1 MSSLTGMQPPRAVTV
16 DGHDPFAEPTTP
28 VPRGWIARLGL
39 AGVGM
44 CAGWFGPIQVLL
56 GLQAAAL
63 TPDHKEATLS
73 LVTGVGAFAS
83 TVANPVAGALSDR
96 TTSRFGRRVPWI
108 VGGTL
113 VGATG
118 LVLLALVETV
128 PLMIL
133 AWCLVQIGLN
143 GTLAALTAAVPD
155 LVPVEQR
162 GLVSGVIGMTQTL
175 GIVVG
180 TGVATLVAGVRGAY
194 LVLAVLVIAAVTPF
208 VLRSMD
214 RALPRDRLPT
224 MSVGG
229 FLRDFWISPR
239 AHPDFAWAWLTRF
252 LATIANSICTLYLLF
267 FLTDAVQVDD
277 PELGVLVLTLL
288 YAVVLIVSAILAG
301 IWSDRV
307 GVRKPFVVGSGLIM
321 SAAAVLLAF
330 VQTWPAA
337 LVGAVVLGLGYGV
350 YLAVDFALITQ
361 VLPRAGDRA
370 RDLGVINIANAL
382 PQVLAP
388 AIAGPIITWFAAH
401 HTHADGYRALYLLA
415 AAIGV
420 AAALLIRKIRSV
432 D

>member
-1 MSSLTGMQPPRAVTV
+1 MQPPEAVTV
-16 DGHDPFAEPTTP
+16 DAPDPHSEPTVP
-28 VPRGWIARLGL
+28 VPTGWIARLGL

-73 LVTGVGAFAS
+73 LVTGIGAAVSTLANPLAGAF
-83 TVANPVAGALSDR
+83 SDR
-96 TTSRFGRRVPWI
+96 TTSRWGRRVPWV

-113 VGATG
+113 VGAIG
-118 LVLLALVETV
+118 LVVLAVADSV
-128 PLMIL
+128 PLMVL
-133 AWCLVQIGLN
+133 GWCLVQAGLN

-180 TGVATLVAGVRGAY
+180 TGVATLVAGITGAY
-194 LVLAVLVIAAVTPF
+194 LVLALVVIAAVLPF
-208 VLRSMD
+208 VLRSRD
-214 RALPRDRLPT
+214 RPLPRGHLPQLG
-224 MSVGG
+224 VGAFFRG
-229 FLRDFWISPR
+229 FWISPR
-239 AHPDFAWAWLTRF
+239 RHPDFAWAWATRF

-267 FLTDAVQVDD
+267 FLTDAVRVDD
-277 PELGVLVLTLL
+277 PELSVLVLTLL
-288 YAVVLIVSAILAG
+288 YAVVLIFSAIAAG
-301 IWSDRV
+301 VWSDRL
-307 GVRKPFVVGSGLIM
+307 GVRKPFVIVSGLIM
-321 SAAAVLLAF
+321 SSAAVLLAF

-337 LVGAVVLGLGYGV
+337 LVGAVILGLGYGI

-388 AIAGPIITWFAAH
+388 AIAGPIITWFAVH
-401 HTHADGYRALYLLA
+401 QTHADGYRALYLLA
-415 AAIGV
+415 AAIGI
-420 AAALLIRKIRSV
+420 AASLLIRNIKSV

>member
-1 MSSLTGMQPPRAVTV
+1 MQPPSAATV

-28 VPRGWIARLGL
+28 VSRGWIARLGL

-73 LVTGVGAFAS
+73 LVTGVGAVVS
-83 TVANPVAGALSDR
+83 TLANPLAGAFSDR

-113 VGATG
+113 VGAIG
-118 LVLLALVETV
+118 LVLLAAADTV
-128 PLMIL
+128 PMMIL
-133 AWCLVQIGLN
+133 AWCLVQGGLN

-180 TGVATLVAGVRGAY
+180 TGVATLVAGVGGAY
-194 LVLAVLVIAAVTPF
+194 LVLAVLVIAAVLPF
-208 VLRSMD
+208 VLRSLD
-214 RALPRDRLPT
+214 RPLPRGHLPQ
-224 MSVGG
+224 MGVRA
-229 FLRDFWISPR
+229 FLTGFWISPR
-239 AHPDFAWAWLTRF
+239 RHPDFAWAWATRF
-252 LATIANSICTLYLLF
+252 LATVANSICTLYLLF
-267 FLTDAVQVDD
+267 FLTDAVQVED

-288 YAVVLIVSAILAG
+288 YAVVLIVSAIVAG
-301 IWSDRV
+301 SWSDRV
-307 GVRKPFVVGSGLIM
+307 GVRKPFVIASGLIM
-321 SAAAVLLAF
+321 SAAAILLAF

-337 LVGAVVLGLGYGV
+337 LVGAVVLGLGYGI

-388 AIAGPIITWFAAH
+388 AIAGPIITWFAEH
-401 HTHADGYRALYLLA
+401 HTHAAGYRALYLLA
-415 AAIGV
+415 AAIGI
-420 AAALLIRKIRSV
+420 AAALLIRNIRSV

>member
-1 MSSLTGMQPPRAVTV
+1 MQPPEAVAV
-16 DGHDPFAEPTTP
+16 DGHDPFAEPTAP
-28 VPRGWIARLGL
+28 VPIGWIARLGL

-73 LVTGVGAFAS
+73 LVTGVGALIS
-83 TVANPVAGALSDR
+83 TLANPLAGALSDR
-96 TTSRFGRRVPWI
+96 TTSRFGRRVPWV

-113 VGATG
+113 VGAVG
-118 LVLLALVETV
+118 LVLLALAETV
-128 PLMIL
+128 PTMVL
-133 AWCLVQIGLN
+133 AWCLVQAGLN

-162 GLVSGVIGMTQTL
+162 GLVSGVVGMTQTL
-175 GIVVG
+175 GIVAG
-180 TGVATLVAGVRGAY
+180 TAVATLVVGVQGAY
-194 LVLAVLVIAAVTPF
+194 LVLAVLVLVAVAPF
-208 VLRSMD
+208 VLRSLD
-214 RALPRDRLPT
+214 RPLPRGLLPT
-224 MSVGG
+224 MGVGAFFRG
-229 FLRDFWISPR
+229 FWISPR
-239 AHPDFAWAWLTRF
+239 RHPDFAWAWATRF

-267 FLTDAVQVDD
+267 FLTDAVQVED

-288 YAVVLIVSAILAG
+288 YASVLIVSAIVAG
-301 IWSDRV
+301 IWSDRL
-307 GVRKPFVVGSGLIM
+307 GVRKPFVIGSGLVM
-321 SAAAVLLAF
+321 SCAALLLAF

-337 LVGAVVLGLGYGV
+337 LVGAVILGLGYGI

-401 HTHADGYRALYLLA
+401 QTHAAGYRALYLLA
-415 AAIGV
+415 AVIGIG
-420 AAALLIRKIRSV
+420 AALLIRNIKSV

>member
-1 MSSLTGMQPPRAVTV
+1 MQPPSAATV

-28 VPRGWIARLGL
+28 VSRGWIARLGL

-63 TPDHKEATLS
+63 TPDHKETTLS
-73 LVTGVGAFAS
+73 LVTGVGAVVS
-83 TVANPVAGALSDR
+83 TLANPLAGAFSDR

-113 VGATG
+113 VGAIG
-118 LVLLALVETV
+118 LVLLAAADSV

-133 AWCLVQIGLN
+133 AWCLVQAGLN

-162 GLVSGVIGMTQTL
+162 GLVSGVVGMTQTL

-180 TGVATLVAGVRGAY
+180 TSVATLVAGVGGAY
-194 LVLAVLVIAAVTPF
+194 LVLAVLVTAAVLPF
-208 VLRSMD
+208 VLRSLD
-214 RALPRDRLPT
+214 RPLPRGHLPQ
-224 MSVGG
+224 MGVRA
-229 FLRDFWISPR
+229 FLTGFWISPR
-239 AHPDFAWAWLTRF
+239 RHPDFAWAWATRF
-252 LATIANSICTLYLLF
+252 LATVANSICTLYLLF
-267 FLTDAVQVDD
+267 FLTDAVQVED

-288 YAVVLIVSAILAG
+288 YAVVLIVSAIVAG
-301 IWSDRV
+301 SWSDRV
-307 GVRKPFVVGSGLIM
+307 GVRKPFVIASGLIM
-321 SAAAVLLAF
+321 SGAAVLLAF

-337 LVGAVVLGLGYGV
+337 LVGAVVLGLGYGI

-388 AIAGPIITWFAAH
+388 AIAGPIITWFAVH
-401 HTHADGYRALYLLA
+401 HTHAAGYRALYLLA
-415 AAIGV
+415 AAIGI
-420 AAALLIRKIRSV
+420 AAALLIRNIRSV

>member
-1 MSSLTGMQPPRAVTV
+1 MQPPRAVSV

-28 VPRGWIARLGL
+28 VPRGWIVRLGL

-73 LVTGVGAFAS
+73 LVTGVGAFVS
-83 TVANPVAGALSDR
+83 TAANPLAGAWSDR
-96 TTSRFGRRVPWI
+96 TTSRRGRRVPWV

-113 VGATG
+113 VGAVG
-118 LVLLALVETV
+118 LALLAFADSV

-133 AWCLVQIGLN
+133 AWCLVQAGLN
-143 GTLAALTAAVPD
+143 GTLAALNAAVPD

-162 GLVSGVIGMTQTL
+162 GLVSGVVGMTQTL

-180 TGVATLVAGVRGAY
+180 TGVATLVGGIRGAY
-194 LVLAVLVIAAVTPF
+194 LVLAVLVLAAVTPF
-208 VLRSMD
+208 VLRSLD
-214 RALPRDRLPT
+214 RPLPRGHLPV
-224 MSVGG
+224 VGVLD
-229 FLRDFWISPR
+229 FLRGFWISPR
-239 AHPDFAWAWLTRF
+239 RHPDFAWAWATRF

-267 FLTDAVQVDD
+267 FLTDAVRVDD

-288 YAVVLIVSAILAG
+288 YAVTLIASAIVAG

-307 GVRKPFVVGSGLIM
+307 GVRKPFVMWSGLVM
-321 SAAAVLLAF
+321 SSAAALLAF

-337 LVGAVVLGLGYGV
+337 LVGAVILGLGYGI

-401 HTHADGYRALYLLA
+401 HTHAEGYRTLYLLA
-415 AAIGV
+415 AGIGI
-420 AAALLIRKIRSV
+420 AAALLIRNIRSV

>member
-1 MSSLTGMQPPRAVTV
+1 MQPPSGVTV
-16 DGHDPFAEPTTP
+16 DAPDPFADPTTP
-28 VPRGWIARLGL
+28 VPPGWIARLGL

-56 GLQAAAL
+56 GLQAASL

-73 LVTGVGAFAS
+73 LVTGVGAAVS
-83 TVANPVAGALSDR
+83 TLANPLAGAFSDR
-96 TTSRFGRRVPWI
+96 TTSRFGRRVPWL

-113 VGATG
+113 VGALG
-118 LVLLALVETV
+118 LVVLAAAGSV

-133 AWCLVQIGLN
+133 GWCLVQAGLN

-162 GLVSGVIGMTQTL
+162 GLVSGVVGMTQTL

-180 TGVATLVAGVRGAY
+180 TGVATLVAGTTGAY
-194 LVLAVLVIAAVTPF
+194 LVLAVLVVAAVTPF

-214 RALPRDRLPT
+214 RPLRRGHLPPT
-224 MSVGG
+224 RVPD
-229 FLRDFWISPR
+229 FLRGFWISPR
-239 AHPDFAWAWLTRF
+239 QHPDFAWAWATRF
-252 LATIANSICTLYLLF
+252 LATIANSICTMYLLF
-267 FLTDAVQVDD
+267 FLTDAVRVDD
-277 PELGVLVLTLL
+277 PELGVLVLTLV
-288 YAVVLIVSAILAG
+288 YAACLVVSAIVAG
-301 IWSDRV
+301 MWSDRL
-307 GVRKPFVVGSGLIM
+307 GVRKPFVMVSGLVM
-321 SAAAVLLAF
+321 SSAAVLLAL

-337 LVGAVVLGLGYGV
+337 LVGAVILGVGYGI

-388 AIAGPIITWFAAH
+388 ALAGPIITWSARH
-401 HTHADGYRALYLLA
+401 GTHADGYRTLYLLA

>member
-1 MSSLTGMQPPRAVTV
+1 MQPPRAVTV

-28 VPRGWIARLGL
+28 VPRGWIVRLGL

-73 LVTGVGAFAS
+73 LVTGVGAFVS
-83 TVANPVAGALSDR
+83 TAANPLAGAWSDR
-96 TTSRFGRRVPWI
+96 TTSRRGRRVPWV

-113 VGATG
+113 VGAVG
-118 LVLLALVETV
+118 LALLAFADSV

-133 AWCLVQIGLN
+133 AWCLVQAGLN
-143 GTLAALTAAVPD
+143 GTLAALNAAVPD

-162 GLVSGVIGMTQTL
+162 GLVSGVVGMTQTL

-180 TGVATLVAGVRGAY
+180 TGVATLVGGIRGAY
-194 LVLAVLVIAAVTPF
+194 LVLAVLVLAAVTPF
-208 VLRSMD
+208 VLRSLD
-214 RALPRDRLPT
+214 RPLPRGHLPV
-224 MSVGG
+224 VGALD
-229 FLRDFWISPR
+229 FLRGFWISPR
-239 AHPDFAWAWLTRF
+239 RHPDFAWAWATRF

-267 FLTDAVQVDD
+267 FLTDAVRVDD

-288 YAVVLIVSAILAG
+288 YAVTLIASAIVAG

-307 GVRKPFVVGSGLIM
+307 GVRKPFVMWSGLVM
-321 SAAAVLLAF
+321 SSAAVLLAF

-337 LVGAVVLGLGYGV
+337 LVGAVILGLGYGI

-401 HTHADGYRALYLLA
+401 HTHAEGYRTLYLLA
-415 AAIGV
+415 AGIGI
-420 AAALLIRKIRSV
+420 AAALLIRNIRSV

>member
-1 MSSLTGMQPPRAVTV
+1 MQPPSAATV

-28 VPRGWIARLGL
+28 VSRGWIARLGL

-73 LVTGVGAFAS
+73 LVTGVGAVVS
-83 TVANPVAGALSDR
+83 TLANPLAGAFSDR

-113 VGATG
+113 VGAIG
-118 LVLLALVETV
+118 LVLLAAADTV
-128 PLMIL
+128 PMMIL
-133 AWCLVQIGLN
+133 AWCLVQGGLN

-180 TGVATLVAGVRGAY
+180 TGVATLVAGVGGAY
-194 LVLAVLVIAAVTPF
+194 LVLAVLVIAAVLPF
-208 VLRSMD
+208 VLRSRD
-214 RALPRDRLPT
+214 RPLPRGHLPQ
-224 MSVGG
+224 MGVRA
-229 FLRDFWISPR
+229 FLTGFWISPR
-239 AHPDFAWAWLTRF
+239 RHPDFAWAWATRF
-252 LATIANSICTLYLLF
+252 LATVANSICTLYLLF
-267 FLTDAVQVDD
+267 FLTDAVQVED

-288 YAVVLIVSAILAG
+288 YAVVLIVSAIVAG
-301 IWSDRV
+301 SWSDRV
-307 GVRKPFVVGSGLIM
+307 GVRKPFVIASGLIM
-321 SAAAVLLAF
+321 SGAAVLLAF

-337 LVGAVVLGLGYGV
+337 LVGAVVLGLGYGI

-388 AIAGPIITWFAAH
+388 AIAGPIITWFAVH
-401 HTHADGYRALYLLA
+401 HTHAAGYRALYLLA
-415 AAIGV
+415 AAIGI
-420 AAALLIRKIRSV
+420 AAALLIRNIRSV

>member
-1 MSSLTGMQPPRAVTV
+1 MQPPSAATV

-28 VPRGWIARLGL
+28 VSRGWIARLGL

-73 LVTGVGAFAS
+73 LVTGVGAVVS
-83 TVANPVAGALSDR
+83 TLANPLAGAFSDR

-113 VGATG
+113 VGAIG
-118 LVLLALVETV
+118 LVLLAAADTV
-128 PLMIL
+128 PMMIL
-133 AWCLVQIGLN
+133 AWCLVQGGLN

-180 TGVATLVAGVRGAY
+180 TGVATLVAGVGGAY
-194 LVLAVLVIAAVTPF
+194 LVLAVLVIAAVLPF
-208 VLRSMD
+208 VLRSRD
-214 RALPRDRLPT
+214 RPLPRGHLPQ
-224 MSVGG
+224 MGVRA
-229 FLRDFWISPR
+229 FLTGFWISPR
-239 AHPDFAWAWLTRF
+239 RHPDFAWAWATRF
-252 LATIANSICTLYLLF
+252 LATVANSICTLYLLF
-267 FLTDAVQVDD
+267 FLTDAVQVED

-288 YAVVLIVSAILAG
+288 YAVVLIVSAIVAG
-301 IWSDRV
+301 SWSDRV
-307 GVRKPFVVGSGLIM
+307 GVRKPFVIASGLIM
-321 SAAAVLLAF
+321 SAAAILLAF

-337 LVGAVVLGLGYGV
+337 LVGAVVLGLGYGI

-388 AIAGPIITWFAAH
+388 AIAGPIITWFAVH
-401 HTHADGYRALYLLA
+401 HTHAAGYRALYLLA
-415 AAIGV
+415 AAIGI
-420 AAALLIRKIRSV
+420 AAALLIRNIRSV